1 MHLIVF
7 DVDGTLVE
15 SDEFDGVLYARAV
28 RDVLDI
34 EVDEEWSTYR
44 HVTDSGILDEILDR
58 HTVEIDRSVAHAS
71 VKKAFVALVR
81 DYLNDRNGRLPE
93 IPGARAFVNRLIAHP
108 KVCVAVAT
116 GGWRETAAMKLRAIG
131 LDPET
136 LTLSSGSDAISR
148 VEIMQIAAQRALAGR
163 PADRETYFGDGPWDR
178 DASRQMDWDFI
189 GIGPDVEH
197 GSGFD
202 DFLDQGAIAEVLRV
216 TSLLRSVLRLRVLDW
231 HLGGTPF
238 RETGGAAQP
247 RTMACGASGRTLRLN
262 DTLGGFSRSA
272 DRLVL
277 RLAVTTGPD
286 DVRVAEALRA

>member
-81 DYLNDRNGRLPE
+81 DYLSDRDGRLPE
-93 IPGARAFVNRLIAHP
+93 VPGARSFVNRLVAHP
-108 KVCVAVAT
+108 EVTAAVAT

-131 LDPET
+131 LDPEM
-136 LTLSSGSDAISR
+136 LHLSSASDAIR
-148 VEIMQIAAQRALAGR
+148 RIEIMQIAERRAMAGK
-163 PADRETYFGDGPWDR
+163 PAERRFYFGNEPWDKE
-178 DASRQMDWDFI
+178 ASRELGWNFI
-189 GIGPDVEH
+189 GIGKHIEDSARFDNFVDQESIWEILDLPPIGTSVHD
-197 GSGFD
+197 GS
-202 DFLDQGAIAEVLRV
+202 L
-216 TSLLRSVLRLRVLDW
+216 
-231 HLGGTPF
+231 
-238 RETGGAAQP
+238 P
-247 RTMACGASGRTLRLN
+247 RR
-262 DTLGGFSRSA
+262 
-272 DRLVL
+272 
-277 RLAVTTGPD
+277 
-286 DVRVAEALRA
+286 